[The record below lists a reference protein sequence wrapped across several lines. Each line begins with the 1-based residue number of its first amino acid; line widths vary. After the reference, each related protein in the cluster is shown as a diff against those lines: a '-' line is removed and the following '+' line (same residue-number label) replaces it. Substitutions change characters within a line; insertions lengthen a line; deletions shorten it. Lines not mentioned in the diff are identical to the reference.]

1 VKPFKP
7 PNSLYKC
14 TKKREASQLKKEDEL
29 IKKIRDGDKE
39 AFGHLVRE
47 LLPSAYRTAYLI
59 LKSRE
64 HAEDALQNALEGAYI
79 SIMANKEMTAF
90 KPWFY
95 RVVYSKAI
103 DLYRKNNRQKPAE
116 LYEDDQPD
124 HQDSTQEIVIQ
135 KENKQEMLEHI
146 LSLKKEQSLPIYL
159 HYYGDLSVKEISLIL
174 GGNANTVKTRMKR
187 GKQMLAR
194 VLKDSNR
201 YTEGVKANGL

>member
-1 VKPFKP
+1 
-7 PNSLYKC
+7 
-14 TKKREASQLKKEDEL
+14 L
-29 IKKIRDGDKE
+29 IFTGKTIG
-39 AFGHLVRE
+39 
-47 LLPSAYRTAYLI
+47 
-59 LKSRE
+59 
-64 HAEDALQNALEGAYI
+64 
-79 SIMANKEMTAF
+79 
-90 KPWFY
+90 
-95 RVVYSKAI
+95 
-103 DLYRKNNRQKPAE
+103 

-174 GGNANTVKTRMKR
+174 GENANTVKTRMKR

>member
-1 VKPFKP
+1 M
-7 PNSLYKC
+7 
-14 TKKREASQLKKEDEL
+14 KKEEEL
-29 IKKIRDGDKE
+29 IKKIRKGDKE

-47 LLPSAYRTAYLI
+47 LLPYAYRTAYLI

-64 HAEDALQNALEGAYI
+64 HAEDAVQNALEGAYI
-79 SIMANKEMTAF
+79 SIMAKKEMTAF

-116 LYEDDQPD
+116 LYEDGQPD

-174 GGNANTVKTRMKR
+174 GENANTVKTRMKR
-187 GKQMLAR
+187 GKQKLANIFQ
-194 VLKDSNR
+194 KSHSFKK
-201 YTEGVKANGL
+201 EAEANGF